1 MPANNP
7 DTTATLEITIQSQ
20 SFLVPHRYVAGEIV
34 LTEGEAHALQQ
45 VYAENLR
52 NNFATQM
59 KKRADE
65 IADAQAKNL
74 DVIPEPLGQAD
85 LDAYV
90 AGYNFG
96 IRTSGGIAVN
106 PVEAE
111 EARLA
116 VAAIKVALT
125 QRGQTWKGK
134 TEEEQNAMVEKVV
147 GSGRFRA
154 EAEAIV
160 AAKRAAKAATVGGA
174 ALDI

>member
-1 MPANNP
+1 MPANNS
-7 DTTATLEITIQSQ
+7 DKSATLEITIQSQ
-20 SFLVPHRYVAGEIV
+20 QFSVPHLYVAGPIE

-45 VYAENLR
+45 VYAENVR

-65 IADAQAKNL
+65 IAEAQAKNL
-74 DVIPEPLGQAD
+74 DVIPAMLSQAD

-90 AGYNFG
+90 AGYSFG

-106 PVEAE
+106 PIEAE
-111 EARLA
+111 ETRLA

-125 QRGQTWKGK
+125 NRGQTWKGK
-134 TEEEQNAMVEKVV
+134 TEDEQKAMVEKVV
-147 GSGRFRA
+147 ASGRFRA

-160 AAKRAAKAATVGGA
+160 AAKRAAKTATSGA
-174 ALDI
+174 ALEL

>member
-1 MPANNP
+1 MPANNS
-7 DTTATLEITIQSQ
+7 DTNATLEITIQQQ
-20 SFLVPHRYVAGEIV
+20 SFTIPHLYVAGPIE

-52 NNFATQM
+52 NNFATKM
-59 KKRADE
+59 KARADE

-74 DVIPEPLGQAD
+74 DVVPEPLGQAD
-85 LDAYV
+85 LDTYASSY
-90 AGYNFG
+90 AFG
-96 IRTSGGIAVN
+96 IRASGGIAVN

-116 VAAIKVALT
+116 VAAIKAALT

-134 TEEEQNAMVEKVV
+134 TEDEQRAMVEKVV
-147 GSGRFRA
+147 ASGRFRG

-160 AAKRAAKAATVGGA
+160 AAKKAAKAATSGA
-174 ALDI
+174 ALEL